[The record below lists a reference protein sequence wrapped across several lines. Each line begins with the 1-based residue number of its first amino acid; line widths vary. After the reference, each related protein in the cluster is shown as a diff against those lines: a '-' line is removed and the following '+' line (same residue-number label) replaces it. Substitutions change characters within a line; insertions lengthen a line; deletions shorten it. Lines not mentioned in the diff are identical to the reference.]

1 MTQAYTSLVRPVFLV
16 WPVLLAIFFYLDLIK
31 SLCVIPIPDGDT
43 IFFYPIYLSVANN
56 GALSNPLISPI
67 AAGGGPLTWHG
78 WLQPMLLGYATKLFG
93 GGMSG
98 ALLSETIVKQIGL
111 LIYLAAVW
119 RSRKAGDLIAI
130 LGSVII
136 YVSLTALQGRPELL
150 ASVFLLVWWFL
161 DAGCANLHLRAVVA
175 GVFLGLI
182 GITQPTI
189 AAISSGLFMVALLL
203 TCSIREALKVWVIAN
218 SCALLIVVAMTS
230 LFYPFGILKWIDGL
244 LRHAAVVAARSDRDG
259 FFRYWILSRERPLQ
273 GIIVIG
279 AAAALGWASLVR
291 GMRSG
296 APIVYC
302 LTMGFVWYVSMRIPA
317 LVYNAMAFVPVLVAL
332 GVDRLAMD
340 QVAWRLVLTLGVGAL
355 AASSVAAI
363 VVTAISLLDRRDV
376 ATAYRHLQS
385 LSKESN
391 LVIALPPAFLIGVV
405 PFSEW
410 KRYRLSVDVSWC
422 PPDGKAL
429 AVQQQANSGLFV
441 PRVLK
446 GCDLI
451 AETFVNP
458 IDIYGWRIPLV
469 PQSYGYAVYGTSAQ
483 NLHGQPTRVSE

>member
-16 WPVLLAIFFYLDLIK
+16 WPVLLTIFFFLDLIK
-31 SLCVIPIPDGDT
+31 SLCVIPIPDGDAT
-43 IFFYPIYLSVANN
+43 FFYPIYLSIANN

-98 ALLSETIVKQIGL
+98 ALLSEAVVKQIGL

-136 YVSLTALQGRPELL
+136 YVSLTASQGRPELL

-182 GITQPTI
+182 GITQPI
-189 AAISSGLFMVALLL
+189 VAAISSGLFMVALLL
-203 TCSIREALKVWVIAN
+203 SYSIREALKVWVIAN
-218 SCALLIVVAMTS
+218 SCALLIVFAMTS
-230 LFYPFGILKWIDGL
+230 LFYPFGIQKWIDGL
-244 LRHAAVVAARSDRDG
+244 LRQAAGVAARRDREG

-273 GIIVIG
+273 GIIVIV
-279 AAAALGWASLVR
+279 AAAVLGWATLVR

-296 APIVYC
+296 AVIVYC
-302 LTMGFVWYVSMRIPA
+302 VTMGFVWYVSVRIPA
-317 LVYNAMAFVPVLVAL
+317 QAYHAMAFVPVLVAL
-332 GVDRLAMD
+332 GADRLAMD
-340 QVAWRLVLTLGVGAL
+340 QVAWRLALTLGVGAL

-391 LVIALPPAFLIGVV
+391 LAIALPPAFLIGVV

-410 KRYRLSVDVSWC
+410 KRYRLSFDVSWC
-422 PPDGKAL
+422 PPDETVVE
-429 AVQQQANSGLFV
+429 VQKQANSGLFA
-441 PRVLK
+441 PPILK
-446 GCDLI
+446 GCELI
-451 AETFVNP
+451 ADTFAKP
-458 IDIYGWRIPLV
+458 IDIHGWRIPLV
-469 PQSYGYAVYGTSAQ
+469 PQSYGYAVYRRPQ
-483 NLHGQPTRVSE
+483 KIFMDNPRVSE